1 MTTIREAMR
10 RTGANGSSGP
20 NGRREPRSLAAIGRV
35 AAPVVA
41 LVLLTMLPPVAAA
54 APVKDPAVDQYVESV
69 PAADG
74 GNGSDPRSG
83 SGGLPPRVARQIEQS
98 GGRDAEALKAVG
110 SSPALGAPSKE
121 RGGREARSAT
131 RAEPQG
137 NPSAL
142 DAIASA
148 AGGDSNSGGWLLA
161 GIALLTVA
169 LSATALARRRSL
181 TR

>member
-1 MTTIREAMR
+1 MR
-10 RTGANGSSGP
+10 RTGAIWTSGP
-20 NGRREPRSLAAIGRV
+20 GRRGESRSLPAIGRV
-35 AAPVVA
+35 ASVVA
-41 LVLLTMLPPVAAA
+41 LVLLTILPPVAAA
-54 APVKDPAVDQYVESV
+54 APVKEPAVDQYVESV
-69 PAADG
+69 PGADG
-74 GNGSDPRSG
+74 GNGAAPRSG
-83 SGGLPPRVARQIEQS
+83 AGGLPPRIERQIERR
-98 GGRDAEALKAVG
+98 GGQDAEALEAVG
-110 SSPALGAPSKE
+110 SSPALGAPSQD
-121 RGGREARSAT
+121 RGHREAGAAT

-148 AGGDSNSGGWLLA
+148 AGGDGNSGGWLLA